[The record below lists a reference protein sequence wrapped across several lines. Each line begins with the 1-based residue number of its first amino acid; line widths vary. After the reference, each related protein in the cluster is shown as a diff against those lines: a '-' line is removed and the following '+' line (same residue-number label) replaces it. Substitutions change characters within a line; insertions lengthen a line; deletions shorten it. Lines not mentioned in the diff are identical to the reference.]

1 MDNIKKAIDIGK
13 KLPDMYSSE
22 TATYIKNMIPDS
34 DTNARPQ
41 YPGEKHAVI
50 RLANG
55 KLGIANFLGP
65 GTKIVLRTK
74 RNDPGRSY
82 TDNIARA
89 HDLRYALSTFEK
101 TKEAQ
106 IKHIRQA
113 DVVMINELEKAKEE
127 KKDEPFNINVGLQVI
142 KNKNRLEDVGILD
155 KGKFAGKLN
164 EYPKNDKVLLSR
176 ALKSQKF

>member
-1 MDNIKKAIDIGK
+1 MERIKKAIEIGSK
-13 KLPDMYSSE
+13 IPEMYSSE
-22 TATYIKNMIPDS
+22 TATYIKNMLPDS
-34 DTNARPQ
+34 DKNARPQ

-50 RLANG
+50 RLPNG
-55 KLGIANFLGP
+55 RLGISNFLGP

-101 TKEAQ
+101 NKESQ
-106 IKHIRQA
+106 LKDIRQA
-113 DVVMINELEKAKEE
+113 DVVMINELEKAKKEN
-127 KKDEPFNINVGLQVI
+127 KDEPFNINLGLQVI

-155 KGKFAGKLN
+155 RGKFSGRLN
-164 EYPKNDKVLLSR
+164 EYPKSDKVLLSR
-176 ALKSQKF
+176 ALKSQPF